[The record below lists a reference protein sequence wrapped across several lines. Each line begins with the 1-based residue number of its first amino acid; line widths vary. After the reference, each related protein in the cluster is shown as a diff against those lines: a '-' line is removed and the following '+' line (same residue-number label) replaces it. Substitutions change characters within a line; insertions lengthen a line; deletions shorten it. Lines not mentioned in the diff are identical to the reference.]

1 MDCRSRI
8 SAGICSAFP
17 FSGKRRKTG
26 AGLLTCASAAE
37 SAFSGVAPMADF
49 RLAPG
54 LCTYSGGTVP
64 ELHRIVYSPPTPD
77 RRRGHSGFDKNM
89 IRQFRSFVKKAGG
102 IAAKQWFVARASV
115 GGDCQSTPCGRVQ
128 TGFEQS
134 RHRAGSGTDGFVPC
148 PQRHWQ
154 AALPVLFRFILAA
167 YT

>member
-1 MDCRSRI
+1 MFRFSIFREKAENRSRSPDLCI
-8 SAGICSAFP
+8 RG
-17 FSGKRRKTG
+17 GER
-26 AGLLTCASAAE
+26 LL
-37 SAFSGVAPMADF
+37 GVAPMADF

-115 GGDCQSTPCGRVQ
+115 GGDCQLVCGGRVQ

-134 RHRAGSGTDGFVPC
+134 RYLTGSGTDGFVPC